1 MRCNCRPWSRS
12 SEHTE
17 DSAVRQGFATPDVAR
32 DGWNLYGYT
41 GGNPVNRVD
50 PDGEIFETLWDIDN
64 VVIGAVSL
72 VDNLS
77 EGNYAEAAL
86 DTGGLLLDLGATI
99 LPGVPGGA
107 GSLIKGGRAA
117 DKIMDTTRA
126 V

>member
-1 MRCNCRPWSRS
+1 
-12 SEHTE
+12 
-17 DSAVRQGFATPDVAR
+17 
-32 DGWNLYGYT
+32 
-41 GGNPVNRVD
+41 VD
-50 PDGEIFETLWDIDN
+50 PDGEIFETLWDIGN